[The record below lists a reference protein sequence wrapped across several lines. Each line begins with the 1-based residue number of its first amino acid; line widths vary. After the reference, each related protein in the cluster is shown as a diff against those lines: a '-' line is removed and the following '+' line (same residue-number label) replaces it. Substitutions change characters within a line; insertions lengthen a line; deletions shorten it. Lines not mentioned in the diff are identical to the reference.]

1 MNSRIAKARN
11 WEIPRL
17 FCRLVRDHASS
28 QFERPFPKNWV
39 SVSLL
44 ILVLPLVEFLKG
56 APVDL
61 GFAFTGEKNSP
72 FQRSGVLVSV
82 DALPDGYPD
91 GICRKD
97 RFSRCGGMGRGSLA
111 VVILL
116 GGRCSR

>member
-11 WEIPRL
+11 WEIPGL
-17 FCRLVRDHASS
+17 FLQTCSRSCFISVREAI
-28 QFERPFPKNWV
+28 PKNWV